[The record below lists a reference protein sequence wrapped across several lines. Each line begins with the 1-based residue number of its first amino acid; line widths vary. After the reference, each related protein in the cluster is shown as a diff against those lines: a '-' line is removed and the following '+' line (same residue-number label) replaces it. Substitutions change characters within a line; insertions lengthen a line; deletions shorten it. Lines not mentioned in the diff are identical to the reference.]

1 MPLSSLVR
9 DLNLDRYDRNARL
22 QPALLVLLPAFLLV
36 GTWYPASR
44 SGSGWIASL
53 LVACGA
59 TFLLAQ
65 VTRRR
70 GRALEQGWGDRV
82 GRRHSARLL
91 SSADRTL
98 SAAQK
103 KRIADWI
110 ARHGPGL
117 PSVDE
122 ERRDPRSA
130 EDRRLAAVAWMLEA
144 TRGDAATSML
154 LAENVSYGFWRNM
167 RGLRPIGIA
176 VTLLVMDGKHHPAVA
191 VGIQDG
197 RFGGGCGRRRGGGR
211 AGRLDLAGEPSIG
224 GGWHRSPMP
233 NGCSRRS
240 TIRRRAAPAAR
251 TRRHI
256 GGVVSIQIKRLG

>member
-1 MPLSSLVR
+1 MALASLVK

-36 GTWYPASR
+36 GTWYPPSR

-65 VTRRR
+65 ATRRR
-70 GRALEQGWGDRV
+70 GRALEQAWGDRV

-98 SAAQK
+98 SSAQK
-103 KRIADWI
+103 KRVADWI
-110 ARHGPGL
+110 AQHGPGL

-176 VTLLVMDGKHHPAVA
+176 VTLLVMATGAILLWR

-197 RFGGGCGRRRGGGR
+197 RFWPGAAVV
-211 AGRLDLAGEPSIG
+211 AGAAGALAGWI
-224 GGWHRSPMP
+224 WLV
-233 NGCSRRS
+233 SRRS
-240 TIRRRAAPAAR
+240 VEDASLAYAERLFAQIDNPAIAQRLQPAPVGTSAA
-251 TRRHI
+251 
-256 GGVVSIQIKRLG
+256 